1 MADRPP
7 PGADVSRGTR
17 LGQATYQ
24 VVAVLAVLAHLLVV
38 GPLVLLTLAMII
50 PPGADVVGLVLKAIV
65 VVAWFG
71 LGYVG
76 VRAWNRASWWIV
88 AVPIVTFVLVYQVI
102 RFGSESIGWWLIGY

>member
-1 MADRPP
+1 MADQPP
-7 PGADVSRGTR
+7 PDADVSRGTR

-102 RFGSESIGWWLIGY
+102 QFGSRSIGWWLIGY